1 MKQHQLNNFLRM
13 FMLPCVIFLFTLLP
27 NVAQAANANDVDI
40 KLKWGDDANYTW
52 EADKARLKITFKFWD
67 GQSRDDH
74 IHNKNKNVKF

>member
-40 KLKWGDDANYTW
+40 KLKWGMMLIIHGKPIRQD
-52 EADKARLKITFKFWD
+52 LK
-67 GQSRDDH
+67 
-74 IHNKNKNVKF
+74 